1 MNRKDYARSSNQQN
15 SYFDGSLL
23 SYVGR
28 VIFGAIITIFTLGLG
43 APWAI
48 INIYR
53 WEINHTVIDGKRL
66 EFLGTGWGLFGQWIK
81 WWFLTIVTFG
91 IYGFWVHIKLLDWKT
106 RHTFLVDEFYD
117 F

>member
-1 MNRKDYARSSNQQN
+1 MNRRNYTKSARPQE
-15 SYFDGSLL
+15 SYFDGGLL
-23 SYVGR
+23 SYMGW

-48 INIYR
+48 VNMYH

-66 EFLGTGWGLFGQWIK
+66 EFVGTGLGLFGQWIK
-81 WWFLTIVTFG
+81 WWFLTLITLG
-91 IYGFWVHIKLLDWKT
+91 IYGFWVHIKLLNWKA
-106 RHTFLVDEFYD
+106 RHTFLIDEFYD